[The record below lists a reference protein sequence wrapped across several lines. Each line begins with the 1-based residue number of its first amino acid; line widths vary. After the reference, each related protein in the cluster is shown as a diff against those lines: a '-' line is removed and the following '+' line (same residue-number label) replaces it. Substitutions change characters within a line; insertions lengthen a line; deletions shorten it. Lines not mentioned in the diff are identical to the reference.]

1 MKGLNI
7 GIAGYG
13 IVGKKRHACI
23 ENHKNVR
30 IVGVCDRN
38 KEVGKSLG
46 KDIKFFKSY
55 KNLLR
60 EKLDAIFVCMPNN
73 IAPLV
78 CKEAIKRGIH
88 VFCEKPPGRNVQ
100 DILDVI

>member
-1 MKGLNI
+1 MIGLNI

-55 KNLLR
+55 KNLG
-60 EKLDAIFVCMPNN
+60 I
-73 IAPLV
+73 LV
-78 CKEAIKRGIH
+78 ILLTLAQSFHH
-88 VFCEKPPGRNVQ
+88 V
-100 DILDVI
+100 

>member
-30 IVGVCDRN
+30 ILGVCDRN

-46 KDIKFFKSY
+46 KDIKFFKIECEFFNY
-55 KNLLR
+55 C
-60 EKLDAIFVCMPNN
+60 I
-73 IAPLV
+73 
-78 CKEAIKRGIH
+78 IKFY
-88 VFCEKPPGRNVQ
+88 VYYSF
-100 DILDVI
+100 